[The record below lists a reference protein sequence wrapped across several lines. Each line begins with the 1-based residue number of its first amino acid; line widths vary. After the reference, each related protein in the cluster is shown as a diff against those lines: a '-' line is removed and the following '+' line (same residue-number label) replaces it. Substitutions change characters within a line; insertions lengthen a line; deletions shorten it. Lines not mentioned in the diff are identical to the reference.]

1 MTTEFVCQRLSQSHD
16 VSKFDCGNEQL
27 SNWLRSS
34 AMRGQ
39 VQDTGR
45 TFVWIPEPGSEWEA
59 VYGANEVLAYFTLSQ
74 HLLVSADLGMSK
86 NKLRSLPRQL
96 PAVLLA
102 KLALDV
108 RLRGRGLGGVLLAT
122 ALQRCVL
129 ASELAAARFVVVD
142 AIDDQASQFYE
153 RFDFEPV
160 PETQRLV
167 RPVADIA
174 AELRDR

>member
-1 MTTEFVCQRLSQSHD
+1 MSTEFVCERLSESHD
-16 VSKFDCGNEQL
+16 LSKFDCGNEQL

-39 VQDTGR
+39 IQNTGR
-45 TFVWIPEPGSEWEA
+45 TFVWTPVRGSEWGDQDEDS
-59 VYGANEVLAYFTLSQ
+59 VLAYFTLSQ
-74 HLLVSADLGMSK
+74 HLLVSADLGLSK
-86 NKLRSLPRQL
+86 NKLRSLPGQL

-108 RLRGRGLGGVLLAT
+108 RLRGRGLGAALLVT

-142 AIDDQASQFYE
+142 AIDDQAFSFYQ
-153 RFDFEPV
+153 RFDFVPV
-160 PETQRLV
+160 PGTGRLV

-174 AELRDR
+174 AELRE